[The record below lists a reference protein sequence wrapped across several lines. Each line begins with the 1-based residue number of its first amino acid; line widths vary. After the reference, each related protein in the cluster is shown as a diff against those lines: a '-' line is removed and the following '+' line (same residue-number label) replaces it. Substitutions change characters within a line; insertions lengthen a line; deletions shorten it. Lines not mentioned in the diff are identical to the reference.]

1 MEHSL
6 AELRRELERLA
17 DEARA
22 HRARLSELG
31 AKITTA
37 SELVATIRSTLRG
50 DESTPAPGDA
60 QDQVDAQEE
69 AHAG

>member
-1 MEHSL
+1 MDPD
-6 AELRRELERLA
+6 ELRRELQHLA

-22 HRARLSELG
+22 QRARLSELG

-50 DESTPAPGDA
+50 DESTPGPGQA
-60 QDQVDAQEE
+60 QDQVE